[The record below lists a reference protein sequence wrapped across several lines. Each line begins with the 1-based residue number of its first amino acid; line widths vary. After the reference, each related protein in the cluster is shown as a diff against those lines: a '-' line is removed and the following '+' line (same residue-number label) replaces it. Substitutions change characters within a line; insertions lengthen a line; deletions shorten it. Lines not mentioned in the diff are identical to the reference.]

1 MPACFKRPAY
11 TFNRRR
17 TSRISIKVHTYI
29 KIQSSV
35 VSFFCF
41 FFSGHGRL
49 VFLSGILN
57 HNQKSRLITCKVP
70 FFFLLCA
77 SAALD
82 AVAMCW
88 VVGDGTYA

>member
-41 FFSGHGRL
+41 FFPVMEDSS
-49 VFLSGILN
+49 F
-57 HNQKSRLITCKVP
+57 
-70 FFFLLCA
+70 
-77 SAALD
+77 
-82 AVAMCW
+82 
-88 VVGDGTYA
+88 